1 MKIRTDKSNKS
12 ILLEL
17 SMPTYAGGLC
27 TYCRMQ
33 TEEKKRRNSEPEVVP
48 MAETLAEP
56 ETEPTLDL
64 SAGLQAAWN
73 EEEKREWNSDME
85 KNFKE
90 VSSKIVSCYQ

>member
-1 MKIRTDKSNKS
+1 M
-12 ILLEL
+12 
-17 SMPTYAGGLC
+17 
-27 TYCRMQ
+27 
-33 TEEKKRRNSEPEVVP
+33 P
-48 MAETLAEP
+48 MAETVTEP

-85 KNFKE
+85 KNFRE